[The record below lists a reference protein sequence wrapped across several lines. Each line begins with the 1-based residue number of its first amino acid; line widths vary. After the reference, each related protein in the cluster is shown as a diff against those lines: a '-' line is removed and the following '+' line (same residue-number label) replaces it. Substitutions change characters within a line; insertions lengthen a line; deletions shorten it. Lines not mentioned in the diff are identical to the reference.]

1 MVSWHRNLRGHHA
14 CLLLQFFLTIPTV
27 TSIILI
33 KYIVDTV
40 VCASVFVV
48 FTHFTSASSTKVFPW
63 VFELLVA
70 LFPVTYLLEGQVRI
84 KSLLAESGVGVV
96 GEDESKFT
104 TLLAVEWTSLFGLF
118 AAIFMLIAL
127 GIKFELASLMRGKVI

>member
-1 MVSWHRNLRGHHA
+1 M
-14 CLLLQFFLTIPTV
+14 
-27 TSIILI
+27 
-33 KYIVDTV
+33 
-40 VCASVFVV
+40 
-48 FTHFTSASSTKVFPW
+48 
-63 VFELLVA
+63 
-70 LFPVTYLLEGQVRI
+70 TYLLEGQVRI